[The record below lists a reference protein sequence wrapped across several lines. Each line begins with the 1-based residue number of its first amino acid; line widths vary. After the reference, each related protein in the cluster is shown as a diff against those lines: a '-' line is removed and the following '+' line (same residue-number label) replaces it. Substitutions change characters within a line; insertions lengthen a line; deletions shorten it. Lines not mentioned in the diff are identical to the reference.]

1 MLGLDLRIAFVT
13 PEFVTEYGFGGGLG
27 NYLNRFTKELIKR
40 GHQVEVFVSSH
51 QPSETI
57 DHEGVLVHRV
67 PHGLR
72 RRFSL
77 PLKWAAHVIG
87 FGASYDLH
95 VRAWRLSKA
104 LEKRHAEQG
113 FDVVQ
118 AADYLAVGLYV
129 KRRAGRKLVVRC
141 SSAADLYNNAT
152 ANHSPYEKARERLEI
167 HSIRK
172 AERAYAPSRF
182 IAEHLKSTHGL
193 PVSVIR
199 PPYAFEVTTTPS
211 AIDTLPPRYFVHFGQ
226 LSRLKGTDWLIR
238 SLKIAFQQAPDMRV
252 VLVGVSHV
260 SELNQWLDTL
270 GPDRAKV
277 MALYPVPKA
286 VLYGILAKAEA
297 AIIPS
302 RADNLPNTLLESLM
316 HHLPIIGTNGVSIDE
331 LVSHGVNGVL
341 VEQENDEALAEAMVK
356 VWRGEFCIPKPGFLE
371 GSESAAQ
378 FKPEYAVQSFL
389 EFVKDQ

>member
-1 MLGLDLRIAFVT
+1 MKIAFLT

-27 NYLNRFTKELIKR
+27 NYLNRFTKELLKR

-51 QPSETI
+51 LPAETI
-57 DHEGVLVHRV
+57 DHQGVLVHRV
-67 PHGLR
+67 PHGFR

-77 PLKWAAHVIG
+77 PLKFAARVIG
-87 FGASYDLH
+87 LGASYDLH
-95 VRAWRLSKA
+95 VRAWRLAHA
-104 LEKRHAEQG
+104 LEKRHSEQA

-129 KRRAGRKLVVRC
+129 KRKAGRKFVVRC
-141 SSAADLYNNAT
+141 SSAADLYNAAT
-152 ANHSPYEKARERLEI
+152 GNHSPHEQARERLEI
-167 HSIRK
+167 QSIRR

-182 IAEHLKSTHGL
+182 IAEHLQAIHGL
-193 PVSVIR
+193 LVNVIR

-211 AIDTLPPRYFVHFGQ
+211 AIDTLPSRYFVHFGQ

-277 MALYPVPKA
+277 LALYPVSKA
-286 VLYGILAKAEA
+286 VLYGILAKAA
-297 AIIPS
+297 ASIIPS

-316 HHLPIIGTNGVSIDE
+316 HRLPVIGTDGVSIDE
-331 LVSHGVNGVL
+331 LVSNGVNGLL
-341 VEQENDEALAEAMVK
+341 VEKDNEEALADALVK
-356 VWRGEFCIPKPGFLE
+356 VWRGDVVIPRQGFLE
-371 GSESAAQ
+371 RCDSTAQ
-378 FKPEYAVQSFL
+378 FEPSVAVQSFFKL
-389 EFVKDQ
+389 VQAS